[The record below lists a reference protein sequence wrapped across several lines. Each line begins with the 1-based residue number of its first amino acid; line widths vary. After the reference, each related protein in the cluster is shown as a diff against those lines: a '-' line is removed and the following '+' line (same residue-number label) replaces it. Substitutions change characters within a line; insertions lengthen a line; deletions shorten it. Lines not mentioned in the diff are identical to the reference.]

1 MCGAVF
7 KIKITPFR
15 RKKTKMRLIQTLL
28 AGDSCS
34 YIIFVLSFM
43 MIIFIIRLDTPLKVE
58 IEKNSHLFPLN

>member
-1 MCGAVF
+1 
-7 KIKITPFR
+7 
-15 RKKTKMRLIQTLL
+15 MRLIQTLL

-58 IEKNSHLFPLN
+58 IEKKFTPLPFKLISLNLNIMGTAKCAVVLY